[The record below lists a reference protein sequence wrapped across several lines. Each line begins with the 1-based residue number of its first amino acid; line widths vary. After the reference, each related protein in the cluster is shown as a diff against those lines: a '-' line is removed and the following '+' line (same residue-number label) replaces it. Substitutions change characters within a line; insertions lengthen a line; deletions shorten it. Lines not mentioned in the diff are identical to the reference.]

1 MANDRFV
8 APDHIRT
15 MFSTALSQ
23 LYRSEVPRYG
33 ALLDLVSQVN
43 EESCRSDSELRED
56 AQRWAVERHGAI
68 RLGTAAEMAIAR
80 RLFAAMGMQPVG
92 YYDLS
97 VAGLPV
103 HATAFRPTELIAL
116 EKNPFRVFTSLLRPK
131 LIEDAELR
139 VSALRLLE
147 TRQIFTARCLQLIH
161 IHEREGGLDALQA
174 QEFVAEAMKTFCW
187 HGQARVARKDYQAFM
202 KAHPLI
208 ADIVCFP
215 GPHLNHLTPR
225 TLDID
230 AVHARMGEFGLQRKA
245 MIEGPPRRAVP
256 ILLRQTS
263 FMALSELV
271 RFPDGADEAGTHTA
285 RFGEVEQ
292 RGCALTRYGR
302 ALYDKLIQEALL
314 SGHGIEDR
322 SDRLSAV
329 FQHFP
334 DDLRTL
340 RADKLAYFHYRV
352 ADGRVSSRPNSSFG
366 DLLDKGWIEAK
377 PILYEDFLP
386 ISAAGIFRSN
396 LRESTSGLSVG
407 LPHQRAL
414 EEALGRPI
422 ADEHELYAELERRS
436 RADCVRIL
444 GLPVAEAA

>member
-1 MANDRFV
+1 MLNDRFV

-43 EESCRSDSELRED
+43 EDACRSDDGLRVE
-56 AQRWAVERHGAI
+56 APRWAVERHGAI
-68 RLGTAAEMAIAR
+68 RLGTPAELAIAR

-103 HATAFRPTELIAL
+103 HATAFRPTDLSAL
-116 EKNPFRVFTSLLRPK
+116 EKNPFRVFTSLLRPE
-131 LIEDAELR
+131 LIEDSALR
-139 VSALRLLE
+139 ATALRLLE
-147 TRQIFTARCLQLIH
+147 TRSIFTARCLQLIQ
-161 IHEREGGLDALQA
+161 IQEREGGLDALQA

-187 HGQARVARKDYQAFM
+187 HGRARVARKEYEAFM

-245 MIEGPPRRAVP
+245 TIEGPPRRAVP

-263 FMALSELV
+263 FMALSEEV
-271 RFPDGADEAGTHTA
+271 RFPDGAGSAGTHTA

-292 RGCALTRYGR
+292 RGCALTRQGR
-302 ALYDKLIQEALL
+302 ALYDKLILEARL

-322 SDRLSAV
+322 SDRLNAV

-334 DDLRTL
+334 DDLRAL
-340 RADKLAYFHYRV
+340 RTGKLAYFHYRV
-352 ADGRVSSRPNSSFG
+352 ADRKGSSRSNSSFE
-366 DLLDKGWIEAK
+366 DLLDQGSIEAK

-386 ISAAGIFRSN
+386 VSAAGIFRSN
-396 LRESTSGLSVG
+396 LRESASSLSDG
-407 LPHQRAL
+407 LPHQGAL
-414 EEALGRPI
+414 EEALEAPI
-422 ADEHELYAELERRS
+422 ADEHVLYAELERKS
-436 RADCVRIL
+436 RADCVSVL
-444 GLPVAEAA
+444 GLPVAQAA